1 MVSKKTTEKKE
12 ETSNNFDLNKAL
24 TGLNMS
30 DMFKAGLNYY
40 IQSNELKIV
49 SQKAFDKI
57 VKEYSE
63 LQL

>member
-12 ETSNNFDLNKAL
+12 ETNNNFDLNKAL
-24 TGLNMS
+24 NGLNMS

-40 IQSNELKIV
+40 IQTNELEIV